1 MDELQKGMPF
11 SASKALGHRLV
22 LWAVWSIDN
31 LGYMDG

>member
-1 MDELQKGMPF
+1 MDELQKDIAF
-11 SASKALGHRLV
+11 SASKAFGHGLV